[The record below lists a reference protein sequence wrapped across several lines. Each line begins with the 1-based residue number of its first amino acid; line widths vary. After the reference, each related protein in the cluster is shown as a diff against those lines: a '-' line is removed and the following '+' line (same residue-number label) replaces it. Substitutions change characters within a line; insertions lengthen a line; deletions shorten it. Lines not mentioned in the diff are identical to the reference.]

1 MTINNKLENDYL
13 KNLDC
18 HFNEKLGIKVLESDE
33 GRVIIALESKQDFT
47 NSNGIIHGGVTASL
61 CDTAMGAS
69 VMTLGINTITVEMKV
84 NYLSPGGTDGKLI
97 AIGKIVKRG
106 RTFVI
111 AESEVYY
118 KDKLIAKS
126 LGTYFVKNQK
136 ENTD

>member
-13 KNLDC
+13 KLRLP
-18 HFNEKLGIKVLESDE
+18 FNEKLGIKVLESDE

-84 NYLSPGGTDGKLI
+84 NYLSPGGTD
-97 AIGKIVKRG
+97 
-106 RTFVI
+106 
-111 AESEVYY
+111 SN
-118 KDKLIAKS
+118 S
-126 LGTYFVKNQK
+126 LL
-136 ENTD
+136 

>member
-1 MTINNKLENDYL
+1 MTINNELENDYL
-13 KNLDC
+13 KKLDC
-18 HFNEKLGIKVLESDE
+18 PFNKKLGIKVIESNE